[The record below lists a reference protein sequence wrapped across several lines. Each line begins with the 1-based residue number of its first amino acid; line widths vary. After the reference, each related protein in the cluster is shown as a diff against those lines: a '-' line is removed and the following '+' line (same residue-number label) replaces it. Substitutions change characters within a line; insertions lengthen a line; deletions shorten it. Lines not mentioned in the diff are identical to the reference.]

1 MKKLL
6 IVSGCSWSNI
16 KFKSDQHP
24 ELDTSW
30 PKWHELLA
38 DMLGMELISLGKN
51 GAGQEYIYNSL
62 VECIIGLDDEDKD
75 RIGLVIPAWSRSP
88 RRDYQADGLW
98 RNHRFDACGDIKYML
113 SRSLRYYYQF
123 QIFCERFNLPYKQIH
138 MLDAL
143 NFPINEIPEFYA
155 YHHRLPSQTTGH
167 QKLLD
172 KVAEKNIKKSPVTGE
187 INRYCAVGNETR
199 KMSRH
204 CPETQKMIDYTAST
218 FSLYHKI
225 NEENFIG
232 WPLIRAF
239 GGYALDQHVICVSK
253 EKYRVSDQDFHP
265 NKLGN
270 EKLASFIYEN
280 L

>member
-1 MKKLL
+1 MKKKLL
-6 IVSGCSWSNI
+6 IVSGCSCSNI

-62 VECIIGLDDEDKD
+62 VECIIGLDDEDKN

-98 RNHRFDACGDIKYML
+98 RNHRFDACGDINYML
-113 SRSLRYYYQF
+113 SRSLRYYYHF

-143 NFPINEIPEFYA
+143 SFPMHELPDFYP
-155 YHHRLPSQTTGH
+155 YRHKLPSPDARELKH
-167 QKLLD
+167 R
-172 KVAEKNIKKSPVTGE
+172 APVIGE
-187 INRYCAVGNETR
+187 INRTEAIGNEPR
-199 KMSRH
+199 RMSRH
-204 CPETQKMIDYTAST
+204 CPETQKMIDYTASSSP
-218 FSLYHKI
+218 FYHKI
-225 NEENFIG
+225 NEEKFIG
-232 WPLIRAF
+232 WPLIKAF